1 MTEDTIASIVAEPGT
16 EVIWDDNCYWYVIRQ
31 TYQVDGV
38 TFGKSRAAD
47 WYDRQTTIPLVKR
60 VRDE

>member
-1 MTEDTIASIVAEPGT
+1 MVAKPGT
-16 EVIWDDNCYWYVIRQ
+16 EVVWDDNCYWYVIRQ

-38 TFGKSRAAD
+38 TFVKNRAAD
-47 WYDRQTTIPLVKR
+47 WYGTQTTIPVVKR

>member
-1 MTEDTIASIVAEPGT
+1 MTEDTIADMVAKPGT
-16 EVIWDDNCYWYVIRQ
+16 EVVWDDNCYWYVIRQ

-38 TFGKSRAAD
+38 TFVKNRAAD
-47 WYDRQTTIPLVKR
+47 WYGTQTTIPVVKR

>member
-1 MTEDTIASIVAEPGT
+1 MTEDTIADMVAKPGT
-16 EVIWDDNCYWYVIRQ
+16 EVIWDDNCFWYVIRQ

-38 TFGKSRAAD
+38 TYGKNRAARR
-47 WYDRQTTIPLVKR
+47 YDSLTTIPVVKR